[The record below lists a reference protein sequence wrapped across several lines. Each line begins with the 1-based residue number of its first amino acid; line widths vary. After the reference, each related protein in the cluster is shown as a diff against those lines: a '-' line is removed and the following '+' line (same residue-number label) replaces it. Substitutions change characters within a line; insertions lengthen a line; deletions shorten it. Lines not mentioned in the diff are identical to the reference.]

1 MTEAFKPVSSNLT
14 SLVLT
19 PSPNSNAEILEY
31 VATFPNVTVSTGS
44 EYQACVMTTKDLELL
59 CKTGHNSP
67 ASRPEFVDINLDEVT
82 ASGTEQLGTE
92 EQPARIESKIRT
104 ENKGNSNHHQIMA
117 GAIVVLRLVLH
128 LQYLPLEPQLHLLH
142 LLRFLL
148 VRFAQ
153 WVLKL
158 AQTKVRG
165 C

>member
-1 MTEAFKPVSSNLT
+1 
-14 SLVLT
+14 
-19 PSPNSNAEILEY
+19 
-31 VATFPNVTVSTGS
+31 
-44 EYQACVMTTKDLELL
+44 MTTKDSELL

-128 LQYLPLEPQLHLLH
+128 LQYLPLEPQLNLLH

-158 AQTKVRG
+158 ALIQSLSLGFPHLILSLLVQCPLQQDSNQLLNHLKVLPS
-165 C
+165 CLNS